1 MPIRLLTGAD
11 VTRLLPMQACIDV
24 MTDVLAALARGE
36 AIQPLRTMIRLP
48 GGRGVF
54 GVMPAQMNQPDA
66 FGLKVI
72 TVFPGN
78 EGTRFDSHQGAVLL
92 FEPEHGTLAAIMDA
106 SAMTAI
112 RTAAV
117 SAVATHLLARR
128 DASALAILGTGV
140 QARTHLEAMR
150 AVRPVR
156 RVRAWSRHE
165 HHRRDFAEWAGQRY
179 GIEVETPATAREA
192 VEGAD
197 LICTV
202 TASRTPVLEGAWI
215 APGAHINAV
224 GASLPDARELDTAAV
239 VRSRLFVD
247 RRESAFNEAGDFL
260 IPRAEGAISDEHL
273 RGELGDIL
281 VGRATGREDGTQV
294 TLFKSLGLAVEDVA
308 AAHVVHRE
316 AERRNVGTVVELG
329 GIREERS

>member
-1 MPIRLLTGAD
+1 MPIRLLTGTD

-24 MTDVLAALARGE
+24 MTDVLTALARGE

-54 GVMPAQMNQPDA
+54 GVMPAQVNHPDV

-78 EGTRFDSHQGAVLL
+78 EGSRYDSHQGAVLL

-117 SAVATHLLARR
+117 SAVATRLLARP
-128 DASALAILGTGV
+128 DAGDLALLGTGV

-150 AVRPVR
+150 AVRTIR
-156 RVRAWSRHE
+156 RVRAWSRDE
-165 HHRRDFAEWAGQRY
+165 SHRRDFAEWAGQRF
-179 GIEVETPATAREA
+179 GLEIETPGTARET

-215 APGAHINAV
+215 ASGAHINAV
-224 GASLPDARELDTAAV
+224 GAALPDARELDTAAV
-239 VRSRLFVD
+239 VRARLFVD
-247 RRESAFNEAGDFL
+247 RRESALNEAGDVL

-273 RGELGDIL
+273 QGELGDIL
-281 VGRATGREDGTQV
+281 TGRVTGREDGAQV

-308 AAHVVHRE
+308 AAQVVYRE
-316 AERRNVGTVVELG
+316 GERRNVGTVVELG
-329 GIREERS
+329 GLRDQTN